1 MPANL
6 EQTYQLLIKNFWTTF
21 NLRDFEECKNLLRH
35 FILDQTAND
44 KSREIIKANIY
55 ILELVIEIE
64 ARGHPTEQEID
75 FIGQRLREGICSKIT
90 NMYLAKLM
98 IDKKCFQLSF
108 VFAKI
113 LLSTKSKFNVPE
125 NLETVAV
132 SWEGILLISYSLQ
145 LVCECY
151 ILSSI
156 KFREKL
162 LEANLDRKLSEILQK
177 IVFQTIRWT
186 LHDHSED
193 SINAFN
199 KHSKKLVQ
207 ELAGKNLIADGILE
221 PFVSNCLKASSL
233 GPYFAVNMLS

>member
-1 MPANL
+1 
-6 EQTYQLLIKNFWTTF
+6 
-21 NLRDFEECKNLLRH
+21 
-35 FILDQTAND
+35 
-44 KSREIIKANIY
+44 
-55 ILELVIEIE
+55 
-64 ARGHPTEQEID
+64 
-75 FIGQRLREGICSKIT
+75 
-90 NMYLAKLM
+90 M
-98 IDKKCFQLSF
+98 IDKKCFQLAF

-113 LLSTKSKFNVPE
+113 LLSTKAKFNVPE
-125 NLETVAV
+125 NHETVAV

-156 KFREKL
+156 KFREEL

-177 IVFQTIRWT
+177 IVFQTILWT

-193 SINAFN
+193 SIDAFN

-233 GPYFAVNMLS
+233 GPYLTAL